1 MHISHTE
8 RVTDKMNVEVI
19 KELMKGEIEEKELPK
34 VVERTL
40 AYNRD
45 GVLKELS
52 MRDHRWVRAFSIH
65 VPCTDTIWMN
75 TQHIVPTCTDCAQM
89 HTGCTMCLLHCMR
102 LRCRL

>member
-1 MHISHTE
+1 MSKFGMHISHTE

-52 MRDHRWVRAFSIH
+52 MRDHRWVRVHSAST
-65 VPCTDTIWMN
+65 CLAQ
-75 TQHIVPTCTDCAQM
+75 TQS
-89 HTGCTMCLLHCMR
+89 G
-102 LRCRL
+102 